1 MTLTVATFNTNSVRA
16 RLGIIEEWLERERP
30 DVLSLQETKVQDADF
45 PVDRFES
52 LGYQVVFR
60 GQKKYNGVAVATR
73 LSVSDVRKDLSD
85 EGADQEARF
94 VSCRVGEIPL
104 INVYV
109 PQGRAVGTEPFE
121 RKLRWLRSLLDHVM
135 EVYDS
140 KGPLVITG
148 DFNVAR
154 DSRDVYDSE
163 GFEGQVCFHPDEREI
178 LERFF
183 AWGLADVFR
192 ELQPEGGHY
201 TFWDYRIPNALKRN
215 LGWRIDYILATP
227 PLAETCHRVHID
239 TDARALEKPSD
250 HTFLVAEFQ
259 TGV

>member
-1 MTLTVATFNTNSVRA
+1 MTIATFNANSVRA
-16 RLGIIEEWLERERP
+16 RLGIIQEWLERVRP
-30 DVLSLQETKVQDADF
+30 DVLSLQETKVRDEDF
-45 PVDRFES
+45 PVDLFES

-73 LSVSDVRKDLSD
+73 LSLTHVRRALSD
-85 EGADQEARF
+85 ESADEEARF

-104 INVYV
+104 VNVYV
-109 PQGRAVGTEPFE
+109 PQGRAVGTEPFDK
-121 RKLRWLRSLLDHVM
+121 KLRWLRSLLGHVK
-135 EVYDS
+135 ETYDPDS
-140 KGPLVITG
+140 PLVITG

-154 DSRDVYDSE
+154 DSRDVYDPE
-163 GFEGQVCFHPDEREI
+163 GLEGQVCLHPDERKI

-183 AWGLADVFR
+183 DWGLADVLR
-192 ELQPEGGHY
+192 ELEPAGGHY

-215 LGWRIDYILATP
+215 LGWRIDYILATA
-227 PLAETCHRVHID
+227 PLAATCRRAYID

-259 TGV
+259 TGS